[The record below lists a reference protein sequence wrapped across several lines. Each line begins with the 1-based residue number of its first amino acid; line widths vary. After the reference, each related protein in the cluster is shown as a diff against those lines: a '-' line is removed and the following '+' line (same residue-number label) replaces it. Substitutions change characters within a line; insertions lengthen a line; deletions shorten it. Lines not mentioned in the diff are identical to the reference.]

1 MGRRLKKSM
10 QRAITSHSKR
20 MAALG
25 VDISKPPELR
35 GAVEHIGRPPERV
48 ASSLPPTS
56 DVIPGT
62 NHRMDR
68 LDALALSRES
78 DGTREE
84 MLRKAARTSPVYNKG
99 GYQYVS
105 DNADMANG
113 RRVTG

>member
-1 MGRRLKKSM
+1 
-10 QRAITSHSKR
+10 

-35 GAVEHIGRPPERV
+35 GAVALTWEVQHGAHIGRPPERV